1 MTGSAHLSLT
11 SADATTTGAVEL
23 AGCTLH
29 CIPEQLFP
37 PVTWQFGAFV
47 WRQLEGGGGG
57 VLVITEGMPP
67 VVMVGGAVCVCVCV
81 CVQLSVCAWVCYE

>member
-23 AGCTLH
+23 TLH
-29 CIPEQLFP
+29 CIPEQLLP
-37 PVTWQFGAFV
+37 PVTWQFRASV

-57 VLVITEGMPP
+57 VLVIAGGMPP
-67 VVMVGGAVCVCVCV
+67 VVMVGGAVCVCVC
-81 CVQLSVCAWVCYE
+81 